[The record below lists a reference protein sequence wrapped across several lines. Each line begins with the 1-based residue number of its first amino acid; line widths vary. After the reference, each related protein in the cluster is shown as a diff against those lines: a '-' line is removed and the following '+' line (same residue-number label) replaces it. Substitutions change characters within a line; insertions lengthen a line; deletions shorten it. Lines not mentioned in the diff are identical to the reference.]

1 MEIVDQIRQV
11 ANIVEIASAY
21 TNLKRRGKKFVGLC
35 PFHSEKDPSFTVD
48 DEKQLFH
55 CFGCGQG
62 GDVFTLI
69 MEKENLDFPEA
80 MKFLAQKYNIP
91 LPQQRSLSPQAQKL
105 EEKLLKINEMALA
118 FFRRNLSA
126 TSEGKKALEYLKKR
140 DFSEETIQELKIGYA
155 LNSWNSLLSHF
166 QGRNIPS
173 SLVEKAGLAVPG
185 QKKNELYDRFR
196 GRIIFPIFNLTG
208 KVVAFG
214 GRTVVQAEP
223 KYLNS
228 PDTPV
233 YSKGK
238 ILYGLNF
245 TKEAIRQNGELV
257 LVEGY
262 TDFASLYQAG
272 IKNCAASLGTSL
284 TSEQA
289 FLAMR
294 FSQKIIINYDGDSAG
309 KMATSRAISILFE
322 KGMETNVLILPEN
335 LDPDSFLKRYGK
347 SRYEELTKSS
357 VPLVKF
363 LIDCFKPEKESMS
376 VGEKIKVA
384 QDIIRVIQL
393 NPNTLAG
400 GEYLKKL
407 AEYLSIEEQLLRDTV
422 RRKQNNKKTEREREL
437 LLPAEKRLLL
447 ILIENGHVGQVLVP
461 QIKDEDFKG
470 LMSESIFRFIRE
482 CYRKEGKFV
491 LHGLNQ
497 SLAPP
502 IAGYLSQLLM
512 EESTGATVEEA
523 LDCLHA
529 LRKISLQNRLRELQE
544 EIVRLERKGE
554 RERLTSLLSLK
565 QDLIKQLISM

>member
-11 ANIVEIASAY
+11 ASIVEIASAY

-62 GDVFTLI
+62 GDVFTLV

-91 LPQQRSLSPQAQKL
+91 LPQQRSLSPQTQKL

-118 FFRRNLSA
+118 FFRRNLST

-155 LNSWNSLLSHF
+155 LNSWDSLLSHF

-173 SLVEKAGLAVPG
+173 ALVEKAGLAVPG
-185 QKKNELYDRFR
+185 QKKDEFYDRFR
-196 GRIIFPIFNLTG
+196 GRVIFPIFNLTG

-228 PDTPV
+228 PDSPV

-335 LDPDSFLKRYGK
+335 LDPDSFLKKYGK
-347 SRYEELTKSS
+347 SRYEEFAKSS

-363 LIDCFKPEKESMS
+363 LIDCFKPEKKSMS
-376 VGEKIKVA
+376 IGEKIKVA

-393 NPNTLAG
+393 NPNTMAG

-407 AEYLSIEEQLLRDTV
+407 AEYLSIEEQVLRDTV
-422 RRKQNNKKTEREREL
+422 RRKQNNKKTETEKEL

-447 ILIENGHVGQVLVP
+447 ILIENGHVGRVLMP
-461 QIKDEDFKG
+461 EIKDEDFKG

-512 EESTGATVEEA
+512 EESAEATVEEA

-529 LRKISLQNRLRELQE
+529 LRKISLQNKLIELQE

-554 RERLTSLLSLK
+554 QERLTSLLSLK